1 MARGVMWVDSS
12 VTGAQVHQVT
22 SVKIITC
29 AYFSLCKC
37 LLL

>member
-22 SVKIITC
+22 SVKNHN
-29 AYFSLCKC
+29 LC
-37 LLL
+37 LFFAL